1 MRPAQTEA
9 QTGGPRVRTLA
20 ASDGFG
26 SLDAASHRVE
36 RRAGWMP
43 DCARAWTRRK
53 AAASR
58 LVPVQ
63 GQGEKREP

>member
-26 SLDAASHRVE
+26 PLDEASNRVE
-36 RRAGWMP
+36 RRAAWMP
-43 DCARAWTRRK
+43 DCARAWTRQR
-53 AAASR
+53 AASSR
-58 LVPVQ
+58 LVPMQ